1 MRLGSPSGRDMD
13 HDTPISNPLDDPR
26 LASAVFFPR
35 PDRPFGPA
43 IPGVRDLMVEVPE
56 ARIRIREFP
65 GPKAAP
71 VVLFFHGNGETA
83 ADYDHAAAD
92 YAGLPA
98 RLFVADYRGYGP
110 STGRP
115 SLRALLADAHAAL
128 DEITRLA
135 ATDGGRA
142 PIVVM
147 GRSLGSAPAIDLAS
161 SRPGDVA
168 ALVVESGFARIIP
181 LLELLGVPA
190 RRFGVFEEHGPRNLE
205 KLKQVSLPTLILHAE
220 NDMIIP
226 IDDAEMLFAACKD
239 PAKVF
244 LRVADADHNDIQFRA
259 GRRYFDAIRAL
270 LGRLSGRR

>member
-1 MRLGSPSGRDMD
+1 MD
-13 HDTPISNPLDDPR
+13 HHTAFSNPVDDPR

-35 PDRPFGPA
+35 PDQPFGPT
-43 IPGVRDLMVEVPE
+43 IPGVRDHLIKVPD

-65 GPKAAP
+65 GAKQAP
-71 VVLFFHGNGETA
+71 VILFFHGNGETA

-115 SLRALLADAHAAL
+115 SLRALLADAHAML
-128 DEITRLA
+128 DEVVRLIA
-135 ATDGGRA
+135 AGGEKA

-147 GRSLGSAPAIDLAS
+147 GRSLGSAPAIELAS

-190 RRFGVFEEHGPRNLE
+190 RRLGVTEEHGPRNLE
-205 KLKQVSLPTLILHAE
+205 KMERVSLPTLILHAE
-220 NDMIIP
+220 NDTIIP
-226 IDDAEMLFAACKD
+226 IEDAEMLFAACRD
-239 PAKVF
+239 PAKAF
-244 LRVADADHNDIQFRA
+244 LRVADAGHNDIQFRA

-270 LGRLSGRR
+270 LGRLSGRLPE